1 MTTAAKP
8 CPFCGSYV
16 TSTTFMPYHDS
27 SQAMVAVSCGSCRAR
42 GPHAF
47 NEVAAVDAW
56 QNRSA
61 ETDAKPSTE
70 PEDAG
75 GGKVSIDKFGLYI
88 AIAHPEWERV
98 KLSDVP
104 LPTFLLVAAKEVV
117 CVPEDGLGFKVLTCW
132 ANRIALGVHRDAQYT
147 VPSTAHQDAGGG
159 Q

>member
-27 SQAMVAVSCGSCRAR
+27 SQAMVAVSCRSCRTR

-61 ETDAKPSTE
+61 ETAAKPSTA
-70 PEDAG
+70 PEDTG
-75 GGKVSIDKFGLYI
+75 DGKVSLAIPGLCI
-88 AIAHPEWERV
+88 AFPHPEWQRV
-98 KLSDVP
+98 ELSDVP
-104 LPTFLLVAAKEVV
+104 LPHEILAAAREVV
-117 CVPEDGLGFKVLTCW
+117 CVPENGFGFKVLKCW
-132 ANRIALGVHRDAQYT
+132 GNRIALGVHTFAQYT
-147 VPSTAHQDAGGG
+147 VPITAPEDAGGG